1 MKAPPKYVLNILCA
15 LDSAGH
21 RAVLAGGCVRDS
33 LLGRRP
39 SDWDIASSASPEEVL
54 ALFSR
59 CVPTGIKH
67 GTVTVLSGGGSV
79 EVTAFRAEGGYS
91 DHRRPDSVSFGCPL
105 EADLAPRDLTVNA
118 MAMDAAGE
126 ITDPFGGR
134 DDLRRR
140 LLRCVGE
147 PERRFDEDALRML
160 RTVRFSAQL
169 GFEIEPRTL
178 EAIRALAHLA
188 SGLSAER
195 VRDELLKTL
204 RSPAPGLV
212 WQLVDLGLLGACLAP
227 GDASAPREALDV
239 LPIYARLAHFC
250 RDLELGGYIMSTD
263 RFLAALRFD
272 GETLRRTASAVEVLK
287 SGSRDWK
294 RLLRGHGEAAVLAAD
309 PKSRALRAVSFDRD
323 TAQLMGIDSTRII
336 QLAFVLSGILAGIAG
351 VFLGIK
357 YTLYPSLGSLV
368 VKGFIASVI
377 GGLGSLTGAV
387 IGALLLGIT
396 ETLLLSL
403 LGSGYSTIATFAIML
418 VFLLVRPQG
427 IAGSNVQ
434 EKA

>member
-54 ALFSR
+54 ALFPR

-105 EADLAPRDLTVNA
+105 EADLARRDLTVNA

-263 RFLAALRFD
+263 CFLAALRFD

-294 RLLRGHGEAAVLAAD
+294 RLLRGHGEAAVLAAH
-309 PKSRALRAVSFDRD
+309 PKNRALRAVLRSGECWE
-323 TAQLMGIDSTRII
+323 LSS
-336 QLAFVLSGILAGIAG
+336 LA
-351 VFLGIK
+351 
-357 YTLYPSLGSLV
+357 
-368 VKGFIASVI
+368 I
-377 GGLGSLTGAV
+377 GGRELA
-387 IGALLLGIT
+387 AL
-396 ETLLLSL
+396 
-403 LGSGYSTIATFAIML
+403 GYSGPEL
-418 VFLLVRPQG
+418 GRELRRLLDHVIDCPADNRAD
-427 IAGSNVQ
+427 ILCELAERKV
-434 EKA
+434 

>member
-54 ALFSR
+54 ALFPR

-105 EADLAPRDLTVNA
+105 EADLARRDLTVNA

-250 RDLELGGYIMSTD
+250 RGLELGGYIMSTD

-272 GETLRRTASAVEVLK
+272 GETIRRMASAVEVLK

-294 RLLRGHGEAAVLAAD
+294 RLLRDHGEAAVLAAH
-309 PKSRALRAVSFDRD
+309 PKNRALRAVLRSGECWE
-323 TAQLMGIDSTRII
+323 LSS
-336 QLAFVLSGILAGIAG
+336 LA
-351 VFLGIK
+351 
-357 YTLYPSLGSLV
+357 
-368 VKGFIASVI
+368 I
-377 GGLGSLTGAV
+377 GGRELA
-387 IGALLLGIT
+387 AL
-396 ETLLLSL
+396 
-403 LGSGYSTIATFAIML
+403 GYSGPELGRELRRLLDHVIDCPADNRADILCKL
-418 VFLLVRPQG
+418 VERKV
-427 IAGSNVQ
+427 
-434 EKA
+434 

>member
-54 ALFSR
+54 ALFPR

-67 GTVTVLSGGGSV
+67 GTVTVMSGGGSV

-105 EADLAPRDLTVNA
+105 EADLARRDLTVNA

-212 WQLVDLGLLGACLAP
+212 WQLVDLGLLDACLAP

-250 RDLELGGYIMSTD
+250 RGLELGGYIMSTD

-294 RLLRGHGEAAVLAAD
+294 RLLRGHGEAAVLAAH
-309 PKSRALRAVSFDRD
+309 PKNRALRAVLRSGECWE
-323 TAQLMGIDSTRII
+323 LSS
-336 QLAFVLSGILAGIAG
+336 LA
-351 VFLGIK
+351 
-357 YTLYPSLGSLV
+357 
-368 VKGFIASVI
+368 I
-377 GGLGSLTGAV
+377 GGRELA
-387 IGALLLGIT
+387 AL
-396 ETLLLSL
+396 
-403 LGSGYSTIATFAIML
+403 GYSGPEL
-418 VFLLVRPQG
+418 GRELRRLLDHVIDCPADNRAD
-427 IAGSNVQ
+427 ILCKLTERKV
-434 EKA
+434 

>member
-21 RAVLAGGCVRDS
+21 RAVLAGGCVRDN

-54 ALFSR
+54 TLFPR

-105 EADLAPRDLTVNA
+105 EADLARRDLTVNA

-212 WQLVDLGLLGACLAP
+212 WQLVDLGLLDACLAP

-294 RLLRGHGEAAVLAAD
+294 RLLRGHGEAAVLAAH
-309 PKSRALRAVSFDRD
+309 PKNRALRAVLRSGECWE
-323 TAQLMGIDSTRII
+323 LSS
-336 QLAFVLSGILAGIAG
+336 LA
-351 VFLGIK
+351 
-357 YTLYPSLGSLV
+357 
-368 VKGFIASVI
+368 I
-377 GGLGSLTGAV
+377 GGRELA
-387 IGALLLGIT
+387 AL
-396 ETLLLSL
+396 
-403 LGSGYSTIATFAIML
+403 GYSGPEL
-418 VFLLVRPQG
+418 GRELRRLLDHVIDCPADNRAD
-427 IAGSNVQ
+427 ILCKLTERKV
-434 EKA
+434 

>member
-21 RAVLAGGCVRDS
+21 RAVLAGGCVRDN

-54 ALFSR
+54 ALFPR

-105 EADLAPRDLTVNA
+105 EADLARRDLTVNA

-294 RLLRGHGEAAVLAAD
+294 RLLRGHGKAAVLAAH
-309 PKSRALRAVSFDRD
+309 PKNRALRAVLRSGECWE
-323 TAQLMGIDSTRII
+323 LSS
-336 QLAFVLSGILAGIAG
+336 LA
-351 VFLGIK
+351 
-357 YTLYPSLGSLV
+357 
-368 VKGFIASVI
+368 I
-377 GGLGSLTGAV
+377 GGRELA
-387 IGALLLGIT
+387 AL
-396 ETLLLSL
+396 
-403 LGSGYSTIATFAIML
+403 GYSGPELGRELRRLLDHVIDCPADNRADILCKL
-418 VFLLVRPQG
+418 VERKV
-427 IAGSNVQ
+427 
-434 EKA
+434 

>member
-54 ALFSR
+54 ALFPR

-105 EADLAPRDLTVNA
+105 EADLARRDLTVNA

-212 WQLVDLGLLGACLAP
+212 WQLVDLGLLCACLAP

-294 RLLRGHGEAAVLAAD
+294 RLLRDHGEAAVLAAH
-309 PKSRALRAVSFDRD
+309 PKNRALRAVLRSGECWE
-323 TAQLMGIDSTRII
+323 LSS
-336 QLAFVLSGILAGIAG
+336 LA
-351 VFLGIK
+351 
-357 YTLYPSLGSLV
+357 
-368 VKGFIASVI
+368 I
-377 GGLGSLTGAV
+377 GGRELA
-387 IGALLLGIT
+387 AL
-396 ETLLLSL
+396 
-403 LGSGYSTIATFAIML
+403 GYSGPEL
-418 VFLLVRPQG
+418 GRELRRLLDHVIDCPADNRAD
-427 IAGSNVQ
+427 ILCKLAERKV
-434 EKA
+434 

>member
-1 MKAPPKYVLNILCA
+1 MIAPPKYVLNILCA

-54 ALFSR
+54 ALFPR

-105 EADLAPRDLTVNA
+105 EADLARRDLTVNA

-212 WQLVDLGLLGACLAP
+212 WQLVDIGLLGACLAP

-294 RLLRGHGEAAVLAAD
+294 RLLRGHGVAAVLAAH
-309 PKSRALRAVSFDRD
+309 PKNRALRAVLRSGECWE
-323 TAQLMGIDSTRII
+323 LSS
-336 QLAFVLSGILAGIAG
+336 LA
-351 VFLGIK
+351 
-357 YTLYPSLGSLV
+357 
-368 VKGFIASVI
+368 I
-377 GGLGSLTGAV
+377 GGRELA
-387 IGALLLGIT
+387 AL
-396 ETLLLSL
+396 
-403 LGSGYSTIATFAIML
+403 GYSGPELGRELRRLLDHVIDYPADNRADILCKL
-418 VFLLVRPQG
+418 VERKV
-427 IAGSNVQ
+427 
-434 EKA
+434 

>member
-54 ALFSR
+54 ALFPR

-105 EADLAPRDLTVNA
+105 EADLARRDLTVNA

-212 WQLVDLGLLGACLAP
+212 WQLVDLGLLDACLAP

-250 RDLELGGYIMSTD
+250 RGLELGGYIMSTD

-294 RLLRGHGEAAVLAAD
+294 RLLRGHGEAAVLAAH
-309 PKSRALRAVSFDRD
+309 PKNRALRAVLRSGECWK
-323 TAQLMGIDSTRII
+323 LSS
-336 QLAFVLSGILAGIAG
+336 LA
-351 VFLGIK
+351 
-357 YTLYPSLGSLV
+357 
-368 VKGFIASVI
+368 I
-377 GGLGSLTGAV
+377 GGRELA
-387 IGALLLGIT
+387 AL
-396 ETLLLSL
+396 
-403 LGSGYSTIATFAIML
+403 GYSGPEL
-418 VFLLVRPQG
+418 GRELRRLLDHVIDCPADNRAD
-427 IAGSNVQ
+427 ILCKLIERKV
-434 EKA
+434 

>member
-21 RAVLAGGCVRDS
+21 RAVLAGGCVRDN

-54 ALFSR
+54 ALFPR

-105 EADLAPRDLTVNA
+105 EADLARRDLTVNA

-239 LPIYARLAHFC
+239 LPFYARLAHFC
-250 RDLELGGYIMSTD
+250 RGLELGGYIMSTD

-294 RLLRGHGEAAVLAAD
+294 RLLRDHGEAAVLAAH
-309 PKSRALRAVSFDRD
+309 PKNRALRAVLRSGECWE
-323 TAQLMGIDSTRII
+323 LSS
-336 QLAFVLSGILAGIAG
+336 LA
-351 VFLGIK
+351 
-357 YTLYPSLGSLV
+357 
-368 VKGFIASVI
+368 I
-377 GGLGSLTGAV
+377 GGRELA
-387 IGALLLGIT
+387 AL
-396 ETLLLSL
+396 
-403 LGSGYSTIATFAIML
+403 GYSGPEL
-418 VFLLVRPQG
+418 GRELRRLLDHVIDCPADNRAD
-427 IAGSNVQ
+427 ILCKLTERKV
-434 EKA
+434 

>member
-1 MKAPPKYVLNILCA
+1 MIAPPKYVLNILCA

-54 ALFSR
+54 ALFPR

-105 EADLAPRDLTVNA
+105 EADLARRDLTVNA

-212 WQLVDLGLLGACLAP
+212 WQLVDLGLLCACLAP

-294 RLLRGHGEAAVLAAD
+294 RLLRDHGEAAVLAAH
-309 PKSRALRAVSFDRD
+309 PKNRALRAVLRSGECWE
-323 TAQLMGIDSTRII
+323 LSS
-336 QLAFVLSGILAGIAG
+336 LA
-351 VFLGIK
+351 
-357 YTLYPSLGSLV
+357 
-368 VKGFIASVI
+368 I
-377 GGLGSLTGAV
+377 GGRELA
-387 IGALLLGIT
+387 AL
-396 ETLLLSL
+396 
-403 LGSGYSTIATFAIML
+403 GYSGPELGRELRRLLDHVIDCPADNRADILCKL
-418 VFLLVRPQG
+418 VERKV
-427 IAGSNVQ
+427 
-434 EKA
+434 

>member
-54 ALFSR
+54 ALFPR

-105 EADLAPRDLTVNA
+105 EADLARRDLTVNA

-212 WQLVDLGLLGACLAP
+212 WQLVDLGLLDACLAP

-250 RDLELGGYIMSTD
+250 RGLELGGYIMSTD

-294 RLLRGHGEAAVLAAD
+294 RLLRGHGEAAVLAAH
-309 PKSRALRAVSFDRD
+309 PKNRALRAVLRSGECWE
-323 TAQLMGIDSTRII
+323 LSS
-336 QLAFVLSGILAGIAG
+336 LA
-351 VFLGIK
+351 
-357 YTLYPSLGSLV
+357 
-368 VKGFIASVI
+368 I
-377 GGLGSLTGAV
+377 GGRELA
-387 IGALLLGIT
+387 AL
-396 ETLLLSL
+396 
-403 LGSGYSTIATFAIML
+403 GYSGPEL
-418 VFLLVRPQG
+418 GRELRRLLDHVIDCPADNRAD
-427 IAGSNVQ
+427 ILCKLAERKV
-434 EKA
+434 

>member
-54 ALFSR
+54 ALFPR

-105 EADLAPRDLTVNA
+105 EADLARRDLTVNA

-212 WQLVDLGLLGACLAP
+212 WQLVDLGLLCACLAP

-250 RDLELGGYIMSTD
+250 RGLELGGYIMSTD

-272 GETLRRTASAVEVLK
+272 GETIRRTASAVEVLK

-294 RLLRGHGEAAVLAAD
+294 RLLRGHGEAAVLAAH
-309 PKSRALRAVSFDRD
+309 PKNRALRAVLRSGECWE
-323 TAQLMGIDSTRII
+323 LSS
-336 QLAFVLSGILAGIAG
+336 LA
-351 VFLGIK
+351 
-357 YTLYPSLGSLV
+357 
-368 VKGFIASVI
+368 I
-377 GGLGSLTGAV
+377 GGRELA
-387 IGALLLGIT
+387 AL
-396 ETLLLSL
+396 
-403 LGSGYSTIATFAIML
+403 GYSGPELGRELRRLLDHVIDCPADNRADILCKL
-418 VFLLVRPQG
+418 VERKV
-427 IAGSNVQ
+427 
-434 EKA
+434 

>member
-54 ALFSR
+54 ALFPR

-105 EADLAPRDLTVNA
+105 EADLARRDLTVNA

-227 GDASAPREALDV
+227 GDASAPREVLDV

-250 RDLELGGYIMSTD
+250 RGLELGGYIMSTD

-294 RLLRGHGEAAVLAAD
+294 RLLRGHGEAAVLAAH
-309 PKSRALRAVSFDRD
+309 PKNRALRAVLRSGECWE
-323 TAQLMGIDSTRII
+323 LSS
-336 QLAFVLSGILAGIAG
+336 LA
-351 VFLGIK
+351 
-357 YTLYPSLGSLV
+357 
-368 VKGFIASVI
+368 I
-377 GGLGSLTGAV
+377 GGRELA
-387 IGALLLGIT
+387 AL
-396 ETLLLSL
+396 
-403 LGSGYSTIATFAIML
+403 GYSGPELGRELRRLLDHVIDYPADNRADILCKL
-418 VFLLVRPQG
+418 VERKV
-427 IAGSNVQ
+427 
-434 EKA
+434 

>member
-54 ALFSR
+54 ALFPR

-105 EADLAPRDLTVNA
+105 EADLARRDLMVNA

-169 GFEIEPRTL
+169 GFDIEPRTL

-250 RDLELGGYIMSTD
+250 RGLELGGYIMSTD

-294 RLLRGHGEAAVLAAD
+294 RLLRGHGEAAVLAAH
-309 PKSRALRAVSFDRD
+309 PKNRALRAVLRSGECWE
-323 TAQLMGIDSTRII
+323 LSS
-336 QLAFVLSGILAGIAG
+336 LA
-351 VFLGIK
+351 
-357 YTLYPSLGSLV
+357 
-368 VKGFIASVI
+368 I
-377 GGLGSLTGAV
+377 GGRELA
-387 IGALLLGIT
+387 AL
-396 ETLLLSL
+396 
-403 LGSGYSTIATFAIML
+403 GYSGPELGRELRRLLDHVIDYPADNRADILCKL
-418 VFLLVRPQG
+418 VERKV
-427 IAGSNVQ
+427 
-434 EKA
+434 

>member
-54 ALFSR
+54 ALFPR

-105 EADLAPRDLTVNA
+105 EADLARRDLTVNA

-294 RLLRGHGEAAVLAAD
+294 RLLRGHGEAAVLAAH
-309 PKSRALRAVSFDRD
+309 PKNRALRAVLRSGECWE
-323 TAQLMGIDSTRII
+323 LSS
-336 QLAFVLSGILAGIAG
+336 LA
-351 VFLGIK
+351 
-357 YTLYPSLGSLV
+357 
-368 VKGFIASVI
+368 I
-377 GGLGSLTGAV
+377 GGRELA
-387 IGALLLGIT
+387 AL
-396 ETLLLSL
+396 
-403 LGSGYSTIATFAIML
+403 GYSGPELGRELLRLLDHVIDCPADNRADILCKL
-418 VFLLVRPQG
+418 VERKV
-427 IAGSNVQ
+427 
-434 EKA
+434 

>member
-1 MKAPPKYVLNILCA
+1 MIAPPKYVLNILCA

-54 ALFSR
+54 ALFPR

-105 EADLAPRDLTVNA
+105 EADLARRDLTVNA

-169 GFEIEPRTL
+169 GFDIEPRTL

-195 VRDELLKTL
+195 VRDELLKAL

-250 RDLELGGYIMSTD
+250 RGLELGGYIMSTD

-294 RLLRGHGEAAVLAAD
+294 RLLRGHGEAAVLAAH
-309 PKSRALRAVSFDRD
+309 PKNRALRAVLRSGECWE
-323 TAQLMGIDSTRII
+323 LSS
-336 QLAFVLSGILAGIAG
+336 LA
-351 VFLGIK
+351 
-357 YTLYPSLGSLV
+357 
-368 VKGFIASVI
+368 I
-377 GGLGSLTGAV
+377 GGRELA
-387 IGALLLGIT
+387 AL
-396 ETLLLSL
+396 
-403 LGSGYSTIATFAIML
+403 GYSGPEL
-418 VFLLVRPQG
+418 GRELRRLLDHVIDCPADNRAD
-427 IAGSNVQ
+427 ILCKLIERKV
-434 EKA
+434 

>member
-54 ALFSR
+54 ALFPR

-105 EADLAPRDLTVNA
+105 EADLARRDLTVNA

-227 GDASAPREALDV
+227 GDASAPREVLDV

-250 RDLELGGYIMSTD
+250 RGLELGGYIMSTD

-294 RLLRGHGEAAVLAAD
+294 RLLRGHGEAAVLAAH
-309 PKSRALRAVSFDRD
+309 PKNRALRAVLRSGECWE
-323 TAQLMGIDSTRII
+323 LSS
-336 QLAFVLSGILAGIAG
+336 LA
-351 VFLGIK
+351 
-357 YTLYPSLGSLV
+357 
-368 VKGFIASVI
+368 I
-377 GGLGSLTGAV
+377 GGRELA
-387 IGALLLGIT
+387 AL
-396 ETLLLSL
+396 
-403 LGSGYSTIATFAIML
+403 GYSGPEL
-418 VFLLVRPQG
+418 GRELRRLLDHVIDCPADNRAD
-427 IAGSNVQ
+427 ILCKLTERKV
-434 EKA
+434 

>member
-21 RAVLAGGCVRDS
+21 RAVLAGGCVRDN

-54 ALFSR
+54 ALFPR

-105 EADLAPRDLTVNA
+105 EADLARRDLTVNA

-169 GFEIEPRTL
+169 GFGIEPRTL

-227 GDASAPREALDV
+227 GDATAPREALDV

-294 RLLRGHGEAAVLAAD
+294 RLLRGHGEAAVLAAH
-309 PKSRALRAVSFDRD
+309 PKNRALRAVLRSGECWE
-323 TAQLMGIDSTRII
+323 LSS
-336 QLAFVLSGILAGIAG
+336 LA
-351 VFLGIK
+351 
-357 YTLYPSLGSLV
+357 
-368 VKGFIASVI
+368 I
-377 GGLGSLTGAV
+377 GGRELA
-387 IGALLLGIT
+387 AL
-396 ETLLLSL
+396 
-403 LGSGYSTIATFAIML
+403 GYSGPELGRELRRLLDHVIDYPADNRADILCKL
-418 VFLLVRPQG
+418 VERKV
-427 IAGSNVQ
+427 
-434 EKA
+434 

>member
-21 RAVLAGGCVRDS
+21 RAVLAGGCVRDN

-54 ALFSR
+54 ALFPR

-105 EADLAPRDLTVNA
+105 EADLARRDLTVNA

-250 RDLELGGYIMSTD
+250 RGLELGGYIMSTD

-294 RLLRGHGEAAVLAAD
+294 RLLRDHGEAAVLAAH
-309 PKSRALRAVSFDRD
+309 PKTRALRAVLRSGECWE
-323 TAQLMGIDSTRII
+323 LSS
-336 QLAFVLSGILAGIAG
+336 LA
-351 VFLGIK
+351 
-357 YTLYPSLGSLV
+357 
-368 VKGFIASVI
+368 I
-377 GGLGSLTGAV
+377 GGRELA
-387 IGALLLGIT
+387 AL
-396 ETLLLSL
+396 
-403 LGSGYSTIATFAIML
+403 GYSGPEL
-418 VFLLVRPQG
+418 GRELRRLLDHVIDCPADNRAD
-427 IAGSNVQ
+427 ILCKLAERKV
-434 EKA
+434 

>member
-54 ALFSR
+54 ALFPR

-105 EADLAPRDLTVNA
+105 EADLARRDLTVNA

-227 GDASAPREALDV
+227 GDATAPREALDV

-250 RDLELGGYIMSTD
+250 RGLELGGYIMSTD

-294 RLLRGHGEAAVLAAD
+294 RLLRDHGEAAVLAAH
-309 PKSRALRAVSFDRD
+309 PKNRALRAVLRSGECWE
-323 TAQLMGIDSTRII
+323 LSS
-336 QLAFVLSGILAGIAG
+336 LA
-351 VFLGIK
+351 
-357 YTLYPSLGSLV
+357 
-368 VKGFIASVI
+368 I
-377 GGLGSLTGAV
+377 GGRELA
-387 IGALLLGIT
+387 AL
-396 ETLLLSL
+396 
-403 LGSGYSTIATFAIML
+403 GYSGPEL
-418 VFLLVRPQG
+418 GRELRRLLDHVIDCPADNRAD
-427 IAGSNVQ
+427 ILCKLTERKV
-434 EKA
+434 

>member
-21 RAVLAGGCVRDS
+21 RAVLAGGCVRDN

-54 ALFSR
+54 TLFPR

-79 EVTAFRAEGGYS
+79 EVTAFRAESGYS

-105 EADLAPRDLTVNA
+105 EADLARRDLTVNA

-178 EAIRALAHLA
+178 EAMRALAHLA

-212 WQLVDLGLLGACLAP
+212 WQLVDLGLLDACLAP

-250 RDLELGGYIMSTD
+250 RGLELGGYIMSTD

-272 GETLRRTASAVEVLK
+272 GETIRRTASAVEVLK

-294 RLLRGHGEAAVLAAD
+294 RLLRGHGEAAVLAAH
-309 PKSRALRAVSFDRD
+309 PKTRALRAVLRSGECWE
-323 TAQLMGIDSTRII
+323 LSS
-336 QLAFVLSGILAGIAG
+336 LA
-351 VFLGIK
+351 
-357 YTLYPSLGSLV
+357 
-368 VKGFIASVI
+368 I
-377 GGLGSLTGAV
+377 GGRELA
-387 IGALLLGIT
+387 AL
-396 ETLLLSL
+396 
-403 LGSGYSTIATFAIML
+403 GYSGPEL
-418 VFLLVRPQG
+418 GRELRRLLDHVIDCPADNRAD
-427 IAGSNVQ
+427 ILCKLTERKV
-434 EKA
+434 

>member
-54 ALFSR
+54 ALFPR

-105 EADLAPRDLTVNA
+105 EADLARRDLTVNA

-250 RDLELGGYIMSTD
+250 RGLELGGYIMSTD

-272 GETLRRTASAVEVLK
+272 GETIRRTASAVEVLK

-294 RLLRGHGEAAVLAAD
+294 RLLRGHGEAAVLAAH
-309 PKSRALRAVSFDRD
+309 PKNRALRAVLRSGECWE
-323 TAQLMGIDSTRII
+323 LSS
-336 QLAFVLSGILAGIAG
+336 LA
-351 VFLGIK
+351 
-357 YTLYPSLGSLV
+357 
-368 VKGFIASVI
+368 I
-377 GGLGSLTGAV
+377 GGRELA
-387 IGALLLGIT
+387 AL
-396 ETLLLSL
+396 
-403 LGSGYSTIATFAIML
+403 GYSGPEL
-418 VFLLVRPQG
+418 GRELRRLLDHVIDYPADNRAD
-427 IAGSNVQ
+427 ILCKLTERKV
-434 EKA
+434 

>member
-54 ALFSR
+54 ALFPR

-105 EADLAPRDLTVNA
+105 EADLARRDLTVNA

-294 RLLRGHGEAAVLAAD
+294 RLLRDHGEAAVLAAH
-309 PKSRALRAVSFDRD
+309 PKNRALRAVLRSGECWE
-323 TAQLMGIDSTRII
+323 LSS
-336 QLAFVLSGILAGIAG
+336 LA
-351 VFLGIK
+351 
-357 YTLYPSLGSLV
+357 
-368 VKGFIASVI
+368 I
-377 GGLGSLTGAV
+377 GGRELA
-387 IGALLLGIT
+387 AL
-396 ETLLLSL
+396 
-403 LGSGYSTIATFAIML
+403 GYSGPEL
-418 VFLLVRPQG
+418 GRELRRLLDHVIDCPADNRAD
-427 IAGSNVQ
+427 ILCKLTERKV
-434 EKA
+434 

>member
-54 ALFSR
+54 ALFPR

-67 GTVTVLSGGGSV
+67 GTVTVMSGGGSV
-79 EVTAFRAEGGYS
+79 EVTSFRAEGGYS

-105 EADLAPRDLTVNA
+105 EADLARRDLTVNA

-212 WQLVDLGLLGACLAP
+212 WQLVDLGLLDACLAP

-294 RLLRGHGEAAVLAAD
+294 RLLRDHGEAAVLAAH
-309 PKSRALRAVSFDRD
+309 PKTRALRAVLRSGECWE
-323 TAQLMGIDSTRII
+323 LSS
-336 QLAFVLSGILAGIAG
+336 LA
-351 VFLGIK
+351 
-357 YTLYPSLGSLV
+357 
-368 VKGFIASVI
+368 I
-377 GGLGSLTGAV
+377 GGRELA
-387 IGALLLGIT
+387 AL
-396 ETLLLSL
+396 
-403 LGSGYSTIATFAIML
+403 GYSGPELGRELRRLLDHVIDCPADNRADILCKL
-418 VFLLVRPQG
+418 VERKV
-427 IAGSNVQ
+427 
-434 EKA
+434 

>member
-54 ALFSR
+54 ALFPR

-67 GTVTVLSGGGSV
+67 GTVTVMSGGGSV
-79 EVTAFRAEGGYS
+79 EVTSFRAEGGYS

-105 EADLAPRDLTVNA
+105 EADLARRDLTVNA

-250 RDLELGGYIMSTD
+250 RGLELGGYIMSTD

-294 RLLRGHGEAAVLAAD
+294 RLLRGHGEAAVLAAH
-309 PKSRALRAVSFDRD
+309 PKNRALRAVLRSGECWE
-323 TAQLMGIDSTRII
+323 LSS
-336 QLAFVLSGILAGIAG
+336 LA
-351 VFLGIK
+351 
-357 YTLYPSLGSLV
+357 
-368 VKGFIASVI
+368 I
-377 GGLGSLTGAV
+377 GGRELA
-387 IGALLLGIT
+387 AL
-396 ETLLLSL
+396 
-403 LGSGYSTIATFAIML
+403 GYSGPELGRELRRLLDHVIDCPADNRADILCKL
-418 VFLLVRPQG
+418 VERKV
-427 IAGSNVQ
+427 
-434 EKA
+434 

>member
-15 LDSAGH
+15 LDSACH

-54 ALFSR
+54 ALFPR

-105 EADLAPRDLTVNA
+105 EADLARRDLTVNA

-169 GFEIEPRTL
+169 GFDIEPRTL

-250 RDLELGGYIMSTD
+250 RGLELGGYIMSTD

-294 RLLRGHGEAAVLAAD
+294 RLLRGHGEAAVLAAH
-309 PKSRALRAVSFDRD
+309 PKNRALRAVLRSGECWE
-323 TAQLMGIDSTRII
+323 LSS
-336 QLAFVLSGILAGIAG
+336 LA
-351 VFLGIK
+351 
-357 YTLYPSLGSLV
+357 
-368 VKGFIASVI
+368 I
-377 GGLGSLTGAV
+377 GGRELA
-387 IGALLLGIT
+387 AL
-396 ETLLLSL
+396 
-403 LGSGYSTIATFAIML
+403 GYSGPELGRELRRLLDHVIDYPADNRADILCKL
-418 VFLLVRPQG
+418 VERKV
-427 IAGSNVQ
+427 
-434 EKA
+434 

>member
-1 MKAPPKYVLNILCA
+1 MIAPPKYVLNILCA

-54 ALFSR
+54 ALFPR

-105 EADLAPRDLTVNA
+105 EADLARRDLTVNA

-212 WQLVDLGLLGACLAP
+212 WQLVDLGLLDACLAP

-294 RLLRGHGEAAVLAAD
+294 RLLRDHGEAAVLAAH
-309 PKSRALRAVSFDRD
+309 PKTRALRAVLRSGECWE
-323 TAQLMGIDSTRII
+323 LSS
-336 QLAFVLSGILAGIAG
+336 LA
-351 VFLGIK
+351 
-357 YTLYPSLGSLV
+357 
-368 VKGFIASVI
+368 I
-377 GGLGSLTGAV
+377 GGRELA
-387 IGALLLGIT
+387 AL
-396 ETLLLSL
+396 
-403 LGSGYSTIATFAIML
+403 GYSGPELGRELRRLLDHVIDYPADNRADILCKL
-418 VFLLVRPQG
+418 VERKV
-427 IAGSNVQ
+427 
-434 EKA
+434 

>member
-105 EADLAPRDLTVNA
+105 EADLARRDLTVNA

-178 EAIRALAHLA
+178 EAIRALAHLS

-294 RLLRGHGEAAVLAAD
+294 RLLRGHGEAAVLAAH
-309 PKSRALRAVSFDRD
+309 PKNRALRAVLRSGECWE
-323 TAQLMGIDSTRII
+323 LSS
-336 QLAFVLSGILAGIAG
+336 LA
-351 VFLGIK
+351 
-357 YTLYPSLGSLV
+357 
-368 VKGFIASVI
+368 I
-377 GGLGSLTGAV
+377 GGRELA
-387 IGALLLGIT
+387 AL
-396 ETLLLSL
+396 
-403 LGSGYSTIATFAIML
+403 GYSGPEL
-418 VFLLVRPQG
+418 GRELRRLLDHVIDCPADNRAD
-427 IAGSNVQ
+427 ILCKLAERKV
-434 EKA
+434 

>member
-54 ALFSR
+54 ALFPR

-105 EADLAPRDLTVNA
+105 EADLARRDLTVNA

-212 WQLVDLGLLGACLAP
+212 WQLVDLGLLDACLAP

-294 RLLRGHGEAAVLAAD
+294 RLLRDHGEAAVLAAH
-309 PKSRALRAVSFDRD
+309 PKTRALRAVLRSGECWE
-323 TAQLMGIDSTRII
+323 LSS
-336 QLAFVLSGILAGIAG
+336 LA
-351 VFLGIK
+351 
-357 YTLYPSLGSLV
+357 
-368 VKGFIASVI
+368 I
-377 GGLGSLTGAV
+377 GGRELA
-387 IGALLLGIT
+387 AL
-396 ETLLLSL
+396 
-403 LGSGYSTIATFAIML
+403 GYSGPEL
-418 VFLLVRPQG
+418 GRELRRLLDHVIDCPADNRAD
-427 IAGSNVQ
+427 ILCKLTERKV
-434 EKA
+434 

>member
-54 ALFSR
+54 ALFPR

-105 EADLAPRDLTVNA
+105 EADLARRDLTVNA

-169 GFEIEPRTL
+169 GFEIESRTL

-250 RDLELGGYIMSTD
+250 RGLELGGYIMSTD

-294 RLLRGHGEAAVLAAD
+294 RLLRGHGEAAVLAAH
-309 PKSRALRAVSFDRD
+309 PKNRALRAVLRSGECWE
-323 TAQLMGIDSTRII
+323 LSS
-336 QLAFVLSGILAGIAG
+336 LA
-351 VFLGIK
+351 
-357 YTLYPSLGSLV
+357 
-368 VKGFIASVI
+368 I
-377 GGLGSLTGAV
+377 GGRELA
-387 IGALLLGIT
+387 AL
-396 ETLLLSL
+396 
-403 LGSGYSTIATFAIML
+403 GYSGPEL
-418 VFLLVRPQG
+418 GRELRRLLDHVIDCPADNRAD
-427 IAGSNVQ
+427 ILCKLAERKV
-434 EKA
+434 

>member
-54 ALFSR
+54 ALFPR

-105 EADLAPRDLTVNA
+105 EADLARRDLTVNA

-250 RDLELGGYIMSTD
+250 RDLELGGYIMSTY

-294 RLLRGHGEAAVLAAD
+294 RLLRGHGEAAVLAAH
-309 PKSRALRAVSFDRD
+309 PKNRALRAVLRSGECWE
-323 TAQLMGIDSTRII
+323 LSS
-336 QLAFVLSGILAGIAG
+336 LA
-351 VFLGIK
+351 
-357 YTLYPSLGSLV
+357 
-368 VKGFIASVI
+368 I
-377 GGLGSLTGAV
+377 GGRELA
-387 IGALLLGIT
+387 AL
-396 ETLLLSL
+396 
-403 LGSGYSTIATFAIML
+403 GYSGPEL
-418 VFLLVRPQG
+418 GRELRRLLDHVIDCPADNRAD
-427 IAGSNVQ
+427 ILCKLIERKV
-434 EKA
+434 

>member
-54 ALFSR
+54 ALFPR

-105 EADLAPRDLTVNA
+105 EADLARRDLTVNA

-250 RDLELGGYIMSTD
+250 RGLELGGYIMSTD

-294 RLLRGHGEAAVLAAD
+294 RLLRGHGEAAVLAAH
-309 PKSRALRAVSFDRD
+309 PKNRALRAVLRSGECWE
-323 TAQLMGIDSTRII
+323 LSS
-336 QLAFVLSGILAGIAG
+336 LA
-351 VFLGIK
+351 
-357 YTLYPSLGSLV
+357 
-368 VKGFIASVI
+368 I
-377 GGLGSLTGAV
+377 GGRELA
-387 IGALLLGIT
+387 AL
-396 ETLLLSL
+396 
-403 LGSGYSTIATFAIML
+403 GYSGPEL
-418 VFLLVRPQG
+418 GRELRRLLDHVIDCPADNRAD
-427 IAGSNVQ
+427 ILCKLTERKV
-434 EKA
+434 

>member
-1 MKAPPKYVLNILCA
+1 MIAPPKYVLNILCA

-54 ALFSR
+54 ALFPR

-105 EADLAPRDLTVNA
+105 EADLARRDLTVNA

-263 RFLAALRFD
+263 CFLAALRFD

-294 RLLRGHGEAAVLAAD
+294 RLLRGHGKAAVLAAH
-309 PKSRALRAVSFDRD
+309 PKNRALRAVLRSGECWE
-323 TAQLMGIDSTRII
+323 LSS
-336 QLAFVLSGILAGIAG
+336 LA
-351 VFLGIK
+351 
-357 YTLYPSLGSLV
+357 
-368 VKGFIASVI
+368 I
-377 GGLGSLTGAV
+377 GGRELA
-387 IGALLLGIT
+387 AL
-396 ETLLLSL
+396 
-403 LGSGYSTIATFAIML
+403 GYSGPELGRELRRLLDHVIDCPADNRADILCKL
-418 VFLLVRPQG
+418 VERKV
-427 IAGSNVQ
+427 
-434 EKA
+434 

>member
-54 ALFSR
+54 ALFPR

-105 EADLAPRDLTVNA
+105 EADLARRDLTVNA

-212 WQLVDLGLLGACLAP
+212 WQLVDLGLLDACLAP

-250 RDLELGGYIMSTD
+250 RGLELGGYIMSTD

-294 RLLRGHGEAAVLAAD
+294 RLLRDHGEAAVLAAH
-309 PKSRALRAVSFDRD
+309 PKNRALRAVLRSGECWE
-323 TAQLMGIDSTRII
+323 LSS
-336 QLAFVLSGILAGIAG
+336 LA
-351 VFLGIK
+351 
-357 YTLYPSLGSLV
+357 
-368 VKGFIASVI
+368 I
-377 GGLGSLTGAV
+377 GGRELA
-387 IGALLLGIT
+387 AL
-396 ETLLLSL
+396 
-403 LGSGYSTIATFAIML
+403 GYSGPEL
-418 VFLLVRPQG
+418 GRELRRLLDHVIDCPADNRAD
-427 IAGSNVQ
+427 ILCKLTERKV
-434 EKA
+434 

>member
-21 RAVLAGGCVRDS
+21 RAVLAGGCVRDN

-54 ALFSR
+54 ALFPR

-105 EADLAPRDLTVNA
+105 EAALARRDLTVNA

-212 WQLVDLGLLGACLAP
+212 WQLVDLGLLDACLAP

-250 RDLELGGYIMSTD
+250 RGLELGGYIMSTD
-263 RFLAALRFD
+263 CFLAALRFD

-294 RLLRGHGEAAVLAAD
+294 RLLRGHGEAAVLAAH
-309 PKSRALRAVSFDRD
+309 PKNRALRAVLRSGECWE
-323 TAQLMGIDSTRII
+323 LSS
-336 QLAFVLSGILAGIAG
+336 LA
-351 VFLGIK
+351 
-357 YTLYPSLGSLV
+357 
-368 VKGFIASVI
+368 I
-377 GGLGSLTGAV
+377 GGRELA
-387 IGALLLGIT
+387 AL
-396 ETLLLSL
+396 
-403 LGSGYSTIATFAIML
+403 GYSGPELGRELRRLLDHVIDCPADNRADILCKL
-418 VFLLVRPQG
+418 VERKV
-427 IAGSNVQ
+427 
-434 EKA
+434 

>member
-54 ALFSR
+54 ALFPR

-105 EADLAPRDLTVNA
+105 EADLARRDLTVNA

-212 WQLVDLGLLGACLAP
+212 WQLVDLGLLCACLAP

-294 RLLRGHGEAAVLAAD
+294 RLLRGHGEAAVLAAH
-309 PKSRALRAVSFDRD
+309 PKNRALRAVLRSGECWE
-323 TAQLMGIDSTRII
+323 LSS
-336 QLAFVLSGILAGIAG
+336 LA
-351 VFLGIK
+351 
-357 YTLYPSLGSLV
+357 
-368 VKGFIASVI
+368 I
-377 GGLGSLTGAV
+377 GGRELA
-387 IGALLLGIT
+387 AL
-396 ETLLLSL
+396 
-403 LGSGYSTIATFAIML
+403 GYSGL
-418 VFLLVRPQG
+418 ELGRELRRLLDHVIDCPADNRAD
-427 IAGSNVQ
+427 ILCKLTERKV
-434 EKA
+434 

>member
-54 ALFSR
+54 ALFPR

-105 EADLAPRDLTVNA
+105 EADLARRDLTVNA

-169 GFEIEPRTL
+169 GFDIEPRTL

-212 WQLVDLGLLGACLAP
+212 WQLVDLGLLDACLAP

-250 RDLELGGYIMSTD
+250 RGLELGGYIMSTD

-294 RLLRGHGEAAVLAAD
+294 RLLRGHGEAAVLAAH
-309 PKSRALRAVSFDRD
+309 PKNRALRAVLRSGECWE
-323 TAQLMGIDSTRII
+323 LSS
-336 QLAFVLSGILAGIAG
+336 LA
-351 VFLGIK
+351 
-357 YTLYPSLGSLV
+357 
-368 VKGFIASVI
+368 I
-377 GGLGSLTGAV
+377 GGRELA
-387 IGALLLGIT
+387 AL
-396 ETLLLSL
+396 
-403 LGSGYSTIATFAIML
+403 GYSGPEL
-418 VFLLVRPQG
+418 GRELRRLLDHVIDCPADNRAD
-427 IAGSNVQ
+427 ILCKLAERKV
-434 EKA
+434 

>member
-54 ALFSR
+54 ALFPR

-105 EADLAPRDLTVNA
+105 EADLARRDLTVNA

-212 WQLVDLGLLGACLAP
+212 WQLVDLGLLDACLAP

-250 RDLELGGYIMSTD
+250 RDLEPGGYIMSTD

-294 RLLRGHGEAAVLAAD
+294 RLLRDHGEAAVLAAH
-309 PKSRALRAVSFDRD
+309 PKTRALRAVLRSGECWE
-323 TAQLMGIDSTRII
+323 LSS
-336 QLAFVLSGILAGIAG
+336 LA
-351 VFLGIK
+351 
-357 YTLYPSLGSLV
+357 
-368 VKGFIASVI
+368 I
-377 GGLGSLTGAV
+377 GGRELA
-387 IGALLLGIT
+387 AL
-396 ETLLLSL
+396 
-403 LGSGYSTIATFAIML
+403 GYSGPELGRELRRLLDHVIDYPADNRADILCKL
-418 VFLLVRPQG
+418 VERKV
-427 IAGSNVQ
+427 
-434 EKA
+434 

>member
-54 ALFSR
+54 ALFPR

-105 EADLAPRDLTVNA
+105 EADLARRDLTVNA

-169 GFEIEPRTL
+169 GFDIEPRTL

-294 RLLRGHGEAAVLAAD
+294 RLLRGHGEAAVLAAH
-309 PKSRALRAVSFDRD
+309 PKNRALRAVLRSGECWE
-323 TAQLMGIDSTRII
+323 LSS
-336 QLAFVLSGILAGIAG
+336 LA
-351 VFLGIK
+351 
-357 YTLYPSLGSLV
+357 
-368 VKGFIASVI
+368 I
-377 GGLGSLTGAV
+377 GGRELA
-387 IGALLLGIT
+387 AL
-396 ETLLLSL
+396 
-403 LGSGYSTIATFAIML
+403 GYSGPELGRELRRLLDHVIDCPADNRADILCKL
-418 VFLLVRPQG
+418 VERKV
-427 IAGSNVQ
+427 
-434 EKA
+434 